1 MPSNSLNGRT
11 SSGVPE
17 GTIRAA
23 VEGDRSARE
32 ALYLACVERV
42 HRLMYR
48 MVGPDEASDL
58 TQQVFLQVFRKLD
71 TFAGNS
77 KFETW
82 LYRLAVN
89 EALQF
94 RRKRKLPTVPLY
106 DETMNRSVPRSSR
119 TELRDLLQQA
129 LAQIDDDLRMVFLLR
144 EQEGLSY
151 ADIAEVLGISE
162 GTVGSR
168 LNRVRKELQSVLKR
182 LGWEQ

>member
-1 MPSNSLNGRT
+1 MPEVT
-11 SSGVPE
+11 V
-17 GTIRAA
+17 RAA
-23 VEGDRSARE
+23 VAGDTSARE
-32 ALYLACVERV
+32 AIYHACVERV
-42 HRLMYR
+42 YRLMYR
-48 MVGPDEASDL
+48 MVGPNDASDL

-71 TFAGNS
+71 TFEGNS

-94 RRKRKLPTVPLY
+94 RRKRKLPTVSLY
-106 DETMNRSVPRSSR
+106 DETMNHSVPTTSR
-119 TELRDLLQQA
+119 NELRDLLQQA
-129 LAQIDDDLRMVFLLR
+129 LAQIDDDLRLVFLLR

-168 LNRVRKELQSVLKR
+168 LNRVRKELQGILNR